1 MKKLILIIFLFF
13 VYGCGYSSVYK
24 DLQNQELKIVITQMQ
39 GDRDMNN
46 LIQNEIN
53 LYSNESSTAQFDV
66 DVKTDFRKKIIAK
79 NSAGSTT
86 DYELSAT
93 SLFTILFKGKTQQV
107 TFIETINVKNKKDSF
122 EQNLYEK
129 NIKRNFA
136 SSIRERLIF
145 KILNIK

>member
-24 DLQNQELKIVITQMQ
+24 DLQNQDLKLTITQMQ

-46 LIQNEIN
+46 LIKNEIN

-93 SLFTILFKGKTQQV
+93 SLFTILFNGKTQQV